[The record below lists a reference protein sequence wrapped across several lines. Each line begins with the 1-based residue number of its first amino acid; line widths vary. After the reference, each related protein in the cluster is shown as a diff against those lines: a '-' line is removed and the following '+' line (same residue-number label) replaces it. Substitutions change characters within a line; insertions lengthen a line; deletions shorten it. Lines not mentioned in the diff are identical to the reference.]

1 MKKIVYALAFGIG
14 YVLGARAGR
23 ERYEQLRDAAE
34 RFQSDPRVQDAVH
47 KAEGFAEDAVQAV
60 RDEDKR
66 HEVVDSLKETVGT
79 VRARATGAAEAVKE
93 TVEDATDGDLSST
106 VENVKD
112 TAKDLKDE
120 AVSKAE
126 DVKDAADE
134 GGLSEAVDT
143 AKDAAKDVK
152 DEAADQAGEVREKVA
167 EAAPR
172 SSDEDAIADAVGS
185 AQQGAKHVR
194 DESAEA
200 VERVAQKAQGV
211 ADETGTSAAL
221 EDPDA
226 HIPEVEDEIVHTS
239 GPDDQR

>member
-47 KAEGFAEDAVQAV
+47 KSEELAEDAVQAV

-79 VRARATGAAEAVKE
+79 VRAQAGGAAAAVKE
-93 TVEDATDGDLSST
+93 TVEDATDGGLSDT
-106 VENVKD
+106 VESVKD
-112 TAKDLKDE
+112 TAKDFKDE

-152 DEAADQAGEVREKVA
+152 DEAADRAGEVHEKVA

-200 VERVAQKAQGV
+200 VARGAQKAQGA
-211 ADETGTSAAL
+211 ADETGTPAAL

>member
-47 KAEGFAEDAVQAV
+47 KAEELAEDAVQAV

-79 VRARATGAAEAVKE
+79 VRAQATGAAAAVKE
-93 TVEDATDGDLSST
+93 TVEDTTDGDLSDT
-106 VENVKD
+106 VESVKD

-152 DEAADQAGEVREKVA
+152 DEAADRAGEVREKVA

-200 VERVAQKAQGV
+200 VERVAQKAQGA
-211 ADETGTSAAL
+211 ADETGTPAAL

>member
-47 KAEGFAEDAVQAV
+47 KAEAFAEDAVHAV

-66 HEVVDSLKETVGT
+66 HEVVDSLKGTVGT
-79 VRARATGAAEAVKE
+79 VRAQATGAAEAVKE

-106 VENVKD
+106 VESVKD

-152 DEAADQAGEVREKVA
+152 DEAAEQAGEVREKVA

-200 VERVAQKAQGV
+200 VERVAQKAQGA
-211 ADETGTSAAL
+211 ADETGTPAAL